1 MMTINSL
8 LCIALTV
15 VALWAVMTRSLLRS
29 AICLAVTS
37 AILTMVM
44 FRLHSPLAAV
54 FELSVC
60 AGLIPVIF
68 VSAITLTHPLTPK
81 EVIQYMKE
89 RLNRFWYLPFIVLS
103 VGIIF
108 IFIHLKFKMPLS
120 VPEVDKD
127 VRFVLW
133 HLRPLDLIGQILILL
148 VGVFGILVLF
158 KEKKENE

>member
-1 MMTINSL
+1 MVVNSIL
-8 LCIALTV
+8 LIVLTVIALGT
-15 VALWAVMTRSLLRS
+15 VMTRSLLR
-29 AICLAVTS
+29 AAVGLALTS

-60 AGLIPVIF
+60 AGLIPVVF

-81 EVIQYMKE
+81 EIMQHMKD
-89 RLNRFWYLPFIVLS
+89 RLTRFWYLPFIVLALA
-103 VGIIF
+103 IIF
-108 IFIHLKFKMPLS
+108 IFIHLKFKMPLLM
-120 VPEVDKD
+120 PEADRD

-158 KEKKENE
+158 KEKKEDE